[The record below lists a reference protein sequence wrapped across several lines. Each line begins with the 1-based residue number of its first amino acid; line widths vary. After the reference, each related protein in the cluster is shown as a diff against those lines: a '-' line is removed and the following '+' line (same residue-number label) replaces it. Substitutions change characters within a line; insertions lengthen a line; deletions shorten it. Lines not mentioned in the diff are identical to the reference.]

1 MDQKALDQALA
12 RFEGFRTN
20 QPHTISES
28 QVREYHNI
36 VDAIGLATGELQLDV
51 FKIGD
56 NELEHKVIGSQ
67 RISFSGRPGHVIRS
81 PDKRCDSN
89 RFQSQIDALS
99 HYLDSQGY
107 RRGSTWTRGEPRHGV
122 HIDPLY
128 GVAIQQGVRG
138 SPTDADYEFARL
150 AIEEARKSVPE
161 SDGRPHPK
169 VGAVVVKDGKV
180 LSAAHR
186 GEVPGNHAEF
196 IALERNL
203 SDAAVAGATVYTTLE
218 PCTTRN
224 RPKIPCADRLIERKV
239 ARVVIGIL
247 DPDERIRGKGQRKLS
262 NAGIATALF
271 PHDLAM
277 EVEELNREFTRFCEK
292 QSPPQTHPAKSFAP
306 AGGLKPLVV
315 PLRYGPSPP
324 SAGKN
329 SIGHHGLIVANHGE
343 PAYDVS
349 VSTPKIQIGT
359 SELRFEGSKPVFTK
373 ADGDAFFIGTIEL
386 APHHG
391 TLGSGLF
398 EEMRKFQVD
407 EVTVKLIYKDAEN
420 HWYETIGKI
429 ERDVSVSGGLSVRY
443 VRQERTKQP

>member
-20 QPHTISES
+20 QPHTIAES

-107 RRGSTWTRGEPRHGV
+107 RRGSTWTRGEPTHGV

-150 AIEEARKSVPE
+150 
-161 SDGRPHPK
+161 
-169 VGAVVVKDGKV
+169 
-180 LSAAHR
+180 
-186 GEVPGNHAEF
+186 
-196 IALERNL
+196 
-203 SDAAVAGATVYTTLE
+203 
-218 PCTTRN
+218 
-224 RPKIPCADRLIERKV
+224 
-239 ARVVIGIL
+239 VIGIL
-247 DPDERIRGKGQRKLS
+247 DPDERIRGKGKRKLS

-443 VRQERTKQP
+443 VLQE